1 MFDVDQFLANVNKI
15 QGAHDMLREAA
26 KQFRQLGDT
35 GHAVMADRH
44 ADELE
49 TIGAQ
54 PQVTQTETD
63 AAFDKLKAQYDQ
75 LVSSH
80 FNEGYK
86 KGYSHATD

>member
-26 KQFRQLGDT
+26 KQFRNLDNDGF
-35 GHAVMADRH
+35 AVMADRH

-54 PQVTQTETD
+54 PQVTQTETNT
-63 AAFDKLKAQYDQ
+63 AFRQANLEIDKL
-75 LVSSH
+75 L
-80 FNEGYK
+80 N
-86 KGYSHATD
+86 

>member
-26 KQFRQLGDT
+26 KQFRNLDNDGF
-35 GHAVMADRH
+35 AVLADRH

-63 AAFDKLKAQYDQ
+63 AAFRQANLEIDKL
-75 LVSSH
+75 L
-80 FNEGYK
+80 N
-86 KGYSHATD
+86 

>member
-26 KQFRQLGDT
+26 KQFRNLDNDGF
-35 GHAVMADRH
+35 AVLADRH

-54 PQVTQTETD
+54 PQVTQAETD
-63 AAFDKLKAQYDQ
+63 AAFRQANLEIDKL
-75 LVSSH
+75 L
-80 FNEGYK
+80 N
-86 KGYSHATD
+86 